1 MPREFPR
8 SRRVGEAIQRILSE
22 ALAARIRDPRLS
34 GVTITQVEVSRDLA
48 VARVFYAVL
57 GRDSSAGEV
66 AAGLHAAQ
74 GFFRSA
80 VARELRVRKVPEL
93 RFRHDDAIARAQ
105 SLDQL
110 IRQAVEADSA
120 AKPEPTTV
128 DDEQRLDHDR

>member
-57 GRDSSAGEV
+57 GGSTPAGEV

-110 IRQAVEADSA
+110 IRTAVDTDSA
-120 AKPEPTTV
+120 ARPEPAV
-128 DDEQRLDHDR
+128 DDEQRLDHER